1 MEAAIVFLMLWS
13 WDNIDFLN
21 TRDAQVAQGYVW
33 EKIECRKPN
42 EDLPHFT
49 WKGEVCHKLV
59 K

>member
-1 MEAAIVFLMLWS
+1 MEAAIVTLMLWS
-13 WDNIDFLN
+13 IANVDFLK
-21 TRDAQVAQGYVW
+21 TRDEQRAQGYVW

-42 EDLPHFT
+42 KDLPHFT